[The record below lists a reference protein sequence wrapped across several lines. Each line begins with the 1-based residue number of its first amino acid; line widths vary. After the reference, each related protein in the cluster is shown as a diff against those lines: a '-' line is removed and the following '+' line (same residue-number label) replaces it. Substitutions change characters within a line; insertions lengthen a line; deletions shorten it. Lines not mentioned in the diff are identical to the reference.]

1 MVYVS
6 QLIVLHTLNLY
17 SAVCQLNLD
26 KAGRKKKIR
35 MNETFI
41 WAWVKTIMTWI
52 CSKKVNH
59 QRFQSFEREEIG
71 YGFLNKGKE
80 YIYTHTHTYIHT
92 HKGTCAQS
100 CPTLCDPM
108 DCSPP
113 RSSVYGII
121 LAGTLEWVAISSSR
135 GSLWPRDWTRVS
147 CIGRQILYHWATWE
161 ALFAGLKFL
170 KDSRRFQT
178 VFFFFLNE
186 IQETDILKAF
196 GLASRLG
203 LL

>member
-80 YIYTHTHTYIHT
+80 YIYTHTHIHIHT
-92 HKGTCAQS
+92 HIKARVLSHVQLFVT
-100 CPTLCDPM
+100 PWT
-108 DCSPP
+108 
-113 RSSVYGII
+113 
-121 LAGTLEWVAISSSR
+121 VAHQGPLSM
-135 GSLWPRDWTRVS
+135 
-147 CIGRQILYHWATWE
+147 
-161 ALFAGLKFL
+161 
-170 KDSRRFQT
+170 
-178 VFFFFLNE
+178 
-186 IQETDILKAF
+186 
-196 GLASRLG
+196 RLS
-203 LL
+203 